1 MLDMKDAKKKL
12 AELEKSQINL
22 MRLLLNFV
30 RSKEFEYFKKHV
42 DHDRI
47 QTEIEKLAQSD
58 ISKKVAIA
66 LREFVACHALM
77 SMTLQQATLKSIAH
91 TLEEQPIHF
100 VLDVLANNSNEKD
113 EVFVETT
120 VLDKL
125 KDMADTIGAAMLQE
139 VKRDMPK
146 MNGDIPGSETIH

>member
-1 MLDMKDAKKKL
+1 MKDAKKKL
-12 AELEKSQINL
+12 VELEKNQINL

-30 RSKEFEYFKKHV
+30 KSKEFEYFKNHI
-42 DHDRI
+42 DHDCMHI
-47 QTEIEKLAQSD
+47 EIEKLAQSD
-58 ISKKVAIA
+58 IGKKVAIA
-66 LREFVACHALM
+66 LREFIACHALM

-100 VLDVLANNSNEKD
+100 VLDVLASNIKEEK
-113 EVFVETT
+113 EFIETT

-125 KDMADTIGAAMLQE
+125 KDMADTIGAAMLEE
-139 VKRDMPK
+139 VKKNIPK